1 MSPCLHI
8 CKLDAD
14 DTCLG
19 CLRTLDEITDWSIY
33 TTEEKQSI
41 LDRILLSCTSS

>member
-8 CKLDAD
+8 CKLDASNL
-14 DTCLG
+14 CIG
-19 CLRTLDEITDWSIY
+19 CLRTLDEITDWLIY
-33 TTEEKQSI
+33 TPEEKQAI